1 MPPNES
7 VLDNPVWHALTTT
20 QAHFASGTDLAKH
33 FPLEVAPFAAIVD
46 HSDAA
51 YHDLAQIVPVGQ
63 PAGSMI
69 GVWGV
74 DLPSELPGCTTH
86 FSATPNQMVS
96 QQPIPMPDAI
106 DGLVDLTP
114 DDVPEM
120 LDLIRL
126 TEPGPFFERT
136 IELGH
141 YVGIRQD
148 GRLVAMAGERTQP
161 QGYCEVSAVC
171 THPDYR
177 GRGYAGLLVSQIAA
191 ENWQRGVVP
200 FLHVSPENPAA
211 IRVYEKL
218 GFRLRRQLQILVVSR

>member
-1 MPPNES
+1 MLTNDH

-33 FPLEVAPFAAIVD
+33 YPLEVAPFAAVVD
-46 HSDAA
+46 HSAA
-51 YHDLAQIVPVGQ
+51 AIRDLVQIVP
-63 PAGSMI
+63 AGGMV

-74 DLPSELPGCTTH
+74 DLPSELPGCTTN
-86 FSATPNQMVS
+86 FFATPNQMVS

-114 DDVPEM
+114 KDVPEM
-120 LDLIRL
+120 LDLIHL

-148 GRLVAMAGERTQP
+148 GQLVAMAGERMRP
-161 QGYCEVSAVC
+161 AGFCEVSAVC

-177 GRGYAGLLVSQIAA
+177 GRGYAGLVVSRIAA
-191 ENWQRGVVP
+191 WNWARGDVP
-200 FLHVSPENPAA
+200 FLHVNPENPAA

-218 GFRLRRQLQILVVSR
+218 GFRIRRQLQILVVSR